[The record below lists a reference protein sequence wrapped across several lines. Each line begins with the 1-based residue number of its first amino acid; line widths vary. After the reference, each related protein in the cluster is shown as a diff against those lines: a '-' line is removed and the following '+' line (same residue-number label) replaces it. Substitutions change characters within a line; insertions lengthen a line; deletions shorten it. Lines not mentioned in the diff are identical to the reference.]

1 MRIAL
6 VLASLLISQAA
17 FAAESVRTVTNFT
30 TIKAKGAFNMVVEV
44 GKNPSVVVKG
54 SSQFADRISTEVVGD
69 ELRIVNKEHKNN
81 TVNSDDQII
90 ITVPAL
96 NRVKVE
102 GVGATTISNLNN
114 KEFEIEYEGV
124 GKLVASGKST
134 NLRLN
139 AKGVGMVDAKQLVAE
154 QVSAT
159 LDGVGSVDVY
169 AKNQL
174 SASVHGI
181 GSLTYYG
188 KPKTISKTA
197 DGIGSIRA
205 GD

>member
-188 KPKTISKTA
+188 KPKNISKTA
-197 DGIGSIRA
+197 DGIGSVRA

>member
-1 MRIAL
+1 MRTAL
-6 VLASLLISQAA
+6 VLASLLISQVA
-17 FAAESVRTVTNFT
+17 FAGESVRNVTNFT

-54 SSQFADRISTEVVGD
+54 SNQFTDRISTEVVGD
-69 ELRIVNKEHKNN
+69 ELRIMNKDHKNN
-81 TVNSDDQII
+81 TVNSDDQVI

-96 NRVKVE
+96 NRIKVE
-102 GVGATTISNLNN
+102 GVGATTVSNLNN

-134 NLRLN
+134 NLRLS

-159 LDGVGSVDVY
+159 LDGVGSVDVH

-188 KPKTISKTA
+188 KPKTVSKTA

>member
-1 MRIAL
+1 MRTAL
-6 VLASLLISQAA
+6 VLASLLISQVA
-17 FAAESVRTVTNFT
+17 FAGESVRTVTNFT

-54 SSQFADRISTEVVGD
+54 SNQFADRISTEVVGD
-69 ELRIVNKEHKNN
+69 ELRIVNKDHKNN
-81 TVNSDDQII
+81 TVNSDDQVI

-96 NRVKVE
+96 NRIKVE
-102 GVGATTISNLNN
+102 GVGATTVSNLNN

-134 NLRLN
+134 NLRLS

-159 LDGVGSVDVY
+159 LDGVGSVDVH

-188 KPKTISKTA
+188 KPKTVSKTA
-197 DGIGSIRA
+197 DGIGSVRA

>member
-1 MRIAL
+1 MRTAL
-6 VLASLLISQAA
+6 VLASLLISQVA
-17 FAAESVRTVTNFT
+17 FAGESVRTVTNFT

-54 SSQFADRISTEVVGD
+54 SNQFADRISTEVVGD
-69 ELRIVNKEHKNN
+69 ELRIMNKDHKNN
-81 TVNSDDQII
+81 TVNSDDQVI

-96 NRVKVE
+96 NRIKVE
-102 GVGATTISNLNN
+102 GVGATTVSNLNN

-134 NLRLN
+134 NLRLS

-159 LDGVGSVDVY
+159 LDGVGSVDVH

-188 KPKTISKTA
+188 KPKTVSKTA

>member
-1 MRIAL
+1 
-6 VLASLLISQAA
+6 
-17 FAAESVRTVTNFT
+17 
-30 TIKAKGAFNMVVEV
+30 
-44 GKNPSVVVKG
+44 VVVKG

-69 ELRIVNKEHKNN
+69 ELRIMNKDHKNN
-81 TVNSDDQII
+81 TVNSDDQVI

-96 NRVKVE
+96 NRIKVE
-102 GVGATTISNLNN
+102 GVGATTVSNLNN

-134 NLRLN
+134 NLRLS

-159 LDGVGSVDVY
+159 LDGVGSVDVH

-188 KPKTISKTA
+188 KPKTVSKTA

>member
-30 TIKAKGAFNMVVEV
+30 TIKAKGAFNMIVEV

-159 LDGVGSVDVY
+159 LDGVGSVDVH

>member
-1 MRIAL
+1 MRTAL
-6 VLASLLISQAA
+6 VLASMLISQVA
-17 FAAESVRTVTNFT
+17 FAGESVRTVTNFT

-54 SSQFADRISTEVVGD
+54 SSQFADRIGTEVVGD
-69 ELRIVNKEHKNN
+69 ELRIMNKDHKNN
-81 TVNSDDQII
+81 TVNSDDQVI

-96 NRVKVE
+96 NRIKVE
-102 GVGATTISNLNN
+102 GVGATTVSNLNN

-134 NLRLN
+134 NLRLS

-159 LDGVGSVDVY
+159 LDGVGSVDVH

-188 KPKTISKTA
+188 KPKTVSKTA

>member
-44 GKNPSVVVKG
+44 GKNPSLVVKG

-69 ELRIVNKEHKNN
+69 ELRIVSKENKG
-81 TVNSDDQII
+81 NSVSSDEQII

-96 NRVKVE
+96 NRIKVE
-102 GVGATTISNLNN
+102 GVGATTVSNLNN

-134 NLRLN
+134 NLRLS

-159 LDGVGSVDVY
+159 LDGVGSVDVH

-188 KPKTISKTA
+188 KPKNISKTA
-197 DGIGSIRA
+197 DGIGSVRA

>member
-1 MRIAL
+1 MRTAL
-6 VLASLLISQAA
+6 VLASLLISQVA
-17 FAAESVRTVTNFT
+17 FAGESVRTVTNFT

-54 SSQFADRISTEVVGD
+54 SNQFADRISTEVVGD
-69 ELRIVNKEHKNN
+69 ELRIMNKDHKNN
-81 TVNSDDQII
+81 TVNSDDQVI

-96 NRVKVE
+96 NRIKVE
-102 GVGATTISNLNN
+102 GVGATTVSNLNN

-134 NLRLN
+134 NLRLS

-159 LDGVGSVDVY
+159 LDGVGSVDVH

-188 KPKTISKTA
+188 KPKAVSKTA

>member
-44 GKNPSVVVKG
+44 GKNPSLVVKG

-69 ELRIVNKEHKNN
+69 ELRIVSKENKG
-81 TVNSDDQII
+81 NSVSSDEQII

-96 NRVKVE
+96 NRIKVE
-102 GVGATTISNLNN
+102 GVGATTVSNLNN

-134 NLRLN
+134 NLRLS

-159 LDGVGSVDVY
+159 LDGVGSVDVH

-174 SASVHGI
+174 NASVHGI

-188 KPKTISKTA
+188 KPKNISKTA
-197 DGIGSIRA
+197 DGIGSVRA